1 MPPPAPKEEPEDESW
16 LATYA
21 DAITLLMAFFVL
33 LVAVSKVDLA
43 LYEEVAEGINEK
55 VNKKERKAPVQELKE
70 ETTEIVQ
77 ELTDGKVLK
86 VGVDDSGIVL
96 EFDSETFFRPGTAQ
110 LIEEAYPVISSL
122 AELVNSPQYLV
133 FNMDVEGHTDDDP
146 ISTIQFPSNWVLG
159 AARAASVL
167 QVLNEYGVEIKRM
180 RVLSYASTRPKVPN
194 RLDDGT
200 PLPENKA
207 QNRRVV
213 LRIHQKPF
221 EYSPPKYVPTT
232 SIARDYDPE
241 ADAGRSNEAQQVQ
254 PAQTPAPTDQ
264 QGQPQQAPAP
274 VQNQ

>member
-55 VNKKERKAPVQELKE
+55 VNKKERKAPAKELKDDAA
-70 ETTEIVQ
+70 EIVQ
-77 ELTDGKVLK
+77 EFTDGKALK
-86 VGVDDSGIVL
+86 IGVDDSGIVL
-96 EFDSETFFRPGTAQ
+96 EFDSSTFFLPGTAQ
-110 LIEEAYPVISSL
+110 IIDAAYPVIAAV
-122 AELVNSPQYLV
+122 AELVNSPQYSV
-133 FNMDVEGHTDDDP
+133 FNMDIEGHTDDDP
-146 ISTIQFPSNWVLG
+146 INTVQFPSNWVLG

-167 QVLNEYGVEIKRM
+167 QVMNENGTEIKRM
-180 RVLSYASTRPKVPN
+180 RVISYASTRPKAPN
-194 RLDDGT
+194 RAEDGT

-221 EYSPPKYVPTT
+221 EYSKPKYVPVT
-232 SIARDYDPE
+232 SIARDYDENAENAENPGS
-241 ADAGRSNEAQQVQ
+241 AVS
-254 PAQTPAPTDQ
+254 PATNAE
-264 QGQPQQAPAP
+264 QPQEPAE
-274 VQNQ
+274 QQQ